1 LQLAAPLAPHL
12 SSVAGDFRRRAR
24 PDVAWQNASWL
35 KGTLGSSPA
44 SLTLGFS
51 FRKSPGFNDASDQ
64 TSVSKL

>member
-1 LQLAAPLAPHL
+1 VISDAALGPTLH
-12 SSVAGDFRRRAR
+12 GK
-24 PDVAWQNASWL
+24 NASWL